1 MITTKR
7 VSLVVLT
14 IASLCSLNANAMW
27 RNPLKSL
34 RTLRQTQLKVTRQ
47 RKKCLGAINGF
58 AQRYDKVKRNSTL
71 KDQEENSTLTAI
83 AQECQSKTGYTSLDE
98 SYNGFYDR
106 SKTLERLNMG
116 VTAGIL
122 GTVVASISAASAAS
136 NSSSL
141 FGYVLEGILSL
152 PVIAG
157 AGVLVQGD
165 LLTYSYMSL
174 PVIAGAGVL
183 VHGGLLTY
191 SYINSSEKFGGS
203 PRLRR
208 QFVRQQYPW
217 FSKAEEQSTEN
228 K

>member
-14 IASLCSLNANAMW
+14 IASLCSLNANAIW

-34 RTLRQTQLKVTRQ
+34 RVFRQTQLQ

-71 KDQEENSTLTAI
+71 KDQKKNPTLTAI

-106 SKTLERLNMG
+106 SKFPERLNMG
-116 VTAGIL
+116 VTAGGTL
-122 GTVVASISAASAAS
+122 GTVIAGIIIPSAAS
-136 NSSSL
+136 NSSS
-141 FGYVLEGILSL
+141 FVGYLLAG
-152 PVIAG
+152 PVTF
-157 AGVLVQGD
+157 V
-165 LLTYSYMSL
+165 

-191 SYINSSEKFGGS
+191 SYIYSPEKFGGS

>member
-27 RNPLKSL
+27 QNPLNSL
-34 RTLRQTQLKVTRQ
+34 RALRQK

-58 AQRYDKVKRNSTL
+58 AQRYNEFAQCYDKIKQNSTL
-71 KDQEENSTLTAI
+71 KDQEENPTSTAITQLTAI

-98 SYNGFYDR
+98 SYNPFSDR
-106 SKTLERLNMG
+106 SKTWERVNAG
-116 VTAGIL
+116 VTVGTL
-122 GTVVASISAASAAS
+122 GTVVASISAS
-136 NSSSL
+136 NS
-141 FGYVLEGILSL
+141 F
-152 PVIAG
+152 
-157 AGVLVQGD
+157 GD
-165 LLTYSYMSL
+165 LFVSILSL

-208 QFVRQQYPW
+208 QFVAQQYPY
-217 FSKAEEQSTEN
+217 FGKAKEQSGED

>member
-1 MITTKR
+1 MEVIMITTKR

-34 RTLRQTQLKVTRQ
+34 RELQQTQLKVTRQ
-47 RKKCLGAINGF
+47 RKKCLGEINIF
-58 AQRYDKVKRNSTL
+58 ARRYDKIKRNSTL
-71 KDQEENSTLTAI
+71 KDQEKNPTLTAI

-106 SKTLERLNMG
+106 SKTWERVNAG
-116 VTAGIL
+116 VTVGTL

-141 FGYVLEGILSL
+141 FGYMLAGTLSL
-152 PVIAG
+152 PFIAG
-157 AGVLVQGD
+157 
-165 LLTYSYMSL
+165 T
-174 PVIAGAGVL
+174 GVL

-191 SYINSSEKFGGS
+191 SYINSPEKFGGS